1 MLITKFYL
9 RSTHPL
15 ERKMFIFIE
24 RTTNHPWSQLDS
36 YLLYEIVVR
45 RLNQEPESVYA
56 TIIEDRIEIDNRL

>member
-1 MLITKFYL
+1 
-9 RSTHPL
+9 
-15 ERKMFIFIE
+15 MFIFIE